1 MSNKHTNEIKEF
13 FSIISNVDKLNEY
26 AAAAGGAVGNNSG
39 KFADYTR
46 PSKAST
52 AQNTKSLSADNAG
65 GMPPN
70 QQQSTG
76 NEDENGGFVR
86 IAKMFASSPA
96 NVTTLNSALERVDAG
111 KSLPIQL
118 AELLSNTIVKKVLDL
133 LVKDES
139 LFQRFKAALAG
150 SSIKSAPVPATTE
163 SFDPKKMSSYDKEVL
178 LILKPLIIESQIA
191 STKLDKLNKKYLK
204 EDQTG
209 GQVNPKIRQ
218 LGMAMAGNDPA
229 MQSQL
234 LHGLTVLATG
244 GATRAASDAT
254 ARPALIMMLANLLK
268 YISENPSLYGMIK
281 QTLGIKEPPQQQQQS
296 PQQTA
301 ATQPQPQQPAQAGAQ
316 PAQDGGDNQQV

>member
-1 MSNKHTNEIKEF
+1 MGNKHTNEIKEF

-65 GMPPN
+65 GIPPN

-76 NEDENGGFVR
+76 NEDENGSFVR

-96 NVTTLNSALERVDAG
+96 NITTLNSALERVDAG

-118 AELLSNTIVKKVLDL
+118 AELLSNTIVKKVLDV

-150 SSIKSAPVPATTE
+150 SSVKSAPVPATTE
-163 SFDPKKMSSYDKEVL
+163 SFDPKKMSNYDKETL
-178 LILKPLIIESQIA
+178 MILKPLIIESQIA
-191 STKLDKLNKKYLK
+191 ANKLNELNKKYLK
-204 EDQTG
+204 EAQTG
-209 GQVNPKIRQ
+209 QVDPKIRQ
-218 LGMAMAGNDPA
+218 LGMAMTGNDPA

-281 QTLGIKEPPQQQQQS
+281 QILGIKEPPQQQQQS
-296 PQQTA
+296 QQQTA
-301 ATQPQPQQPAQAGAQ
+301 ATQPQQQPAQAGAQ
-316 PAQDGGDNQQV
+316 PAQDGGDNQQA